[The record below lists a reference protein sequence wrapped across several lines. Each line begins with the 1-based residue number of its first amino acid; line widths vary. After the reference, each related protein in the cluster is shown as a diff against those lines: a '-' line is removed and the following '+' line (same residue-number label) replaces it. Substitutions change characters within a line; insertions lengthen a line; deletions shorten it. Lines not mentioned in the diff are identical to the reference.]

1 MRNVVWWICAAALLC
16 APAGVPAQTVHNQ
29 ADAAGR
35 ITYADRPDT
44 SPSPSPLPGTTTGPA
59 SNAAILPASNSVI
72 ASRGAAK
79 IEANEAARSPGQA
92 EQERRRGA
100 VRLPV
105 EQARGTGAGEANP
118 RHARRQEKLRRM
130 HEQAQRGASEVDGLL
145 RARR

>member
-1 MRNVVWWICAAALLC
+1 MQNVVRWICAAALLC
-16 APAGVPAQTVHNQ
+16 APAGVPASNSAV
-29 ADAAGR
+29 
-35 ITYADRPDT
+35 T
-44 SPSPSPLPGTTTGPA
+44 SQR
-59 SNAAILPASNSVI
+59 AAI
-72 ASRGAAK
+72 
-79 IEANEAARSPGQA
+79 IEANEAARRQA
-92 EQERRRGA
+92 ERERRQGA

>member
-44 SPSPSPLPGTTTGPA
+44 SPSPLPGTATGPA
-59 SNAAILPASNSVI
+59 SHVAIVPASNSAVT
-72 ASRGAAK
+72 SQRAAK

-118 RHARRQEKLRRM
+118 RHVRRQEKLRRM

>member
-1 MRNVVWWICAAALLC
+1 MNARRYRMRNVVWWICAAALLC
-16 APAGVPAQTVHNQ
+16 AGAGVPASNSAV
-29 ADAAGR
+29 
-35 ITYADRPDT
+35 T
-44 SPSPSPLPGTTTGPA
+44 SQR
-59 SNAAILPASNSVI
+59 AAI
-72 ASRGAAK
+72 

-92 EQERRRGA
+92 ERERRQGA

>member
-35 ITYADRPDT
+35 ITFADRPDT
-44 SPSPSPLPGTTTGPA
+44 SPSPLPGTATGPA
-59 SNAAILPASNSVI
+59 SHVAIVPASNSAVT
-72 ASRGAAK
+72 SQRAAK
-79 IEANEAARSPGQA
+79 SEANEAARSPGQA

>member
-1 MRNVVWWICAAALLC
+1 MQNVVWWICAAALLC

-44 SPSPSPLPGTTTGPA
+44 SPSPLPGTAAGPA
-59 SNAAILPASNSVI
+59 SHVAIVPASNSAVT
-72 ASRGAAK
+72 SQRAAI

-92 EQERRRGA
+92 EQVRRQGA